1 MAFQGTHVLKPN
13 SCISSRIVSHLL
25 YQSCYNYGYFLYRL
39 KTENLEREWL
49 TNKKERSP
57 KMKSSRP
64 IDVSTLE
71 LPYPYLMF
79 IREQGHALSYCFLK
93 LYLIMLVKKT
103 EATLLHQARAICH
116 N

>member
-25 YQSCYNYGYFLYRL
+25 YQSSNNYGYFSYRL

-49 TNKKERSP
+49 TNKKKELSP

-71 LPYPYLMF
+71 LPYPCLYEWSDQQVQ
-79 IREQGHALSYCFLK
+79 IEGPHWSY
-93 LYLIMLVKKT
+93 
-103 EATLLHQARAICH
+103 
-116 N
+116 